1 RATAAVSL
9 HDALPIFDWL
19 ACELQSDWDIK
30 RFLKL
35 LVTSAAYRQS
45 AKVTPALFE
54 RDPENRLL
62 ARGPRVRL
70 SAEMVRDQALFAA
83 GLLSVKMYGPS
94 VKPPQPSLGVNAAFG
109 GAIDWQP
116 SAGEDKFRR
125 GLYTNWRRSN
135 PYPSMAT
142 FDAPNRE
149 VCTVRR
155 TRTNTPLQALGMM
168 NDPVYI

>member
-45 AKVTPALFE
+45 AKVTPAQFE

-70 SAEMVRDQALFAA
+70 TAEMVRDQALFAA
-83 GLLSVKMYGPS
+83 GRSEEHTSEL
-94 VKPPQPSLGVNAAFG
+94 QSL
-109 GAIDWQP
+109 
-116 SAGEDKFRR
+116 RH
-125 GLYTNWRRSN
+125 L
-135 PYPSMAT
+135 
-142 FDAPNRE
+142 
-149 VCTVRR
+149 
-155 TRTNTPLQALGMM
+155 
-168 NDPVYI
+168 